1 MKIGELSRR
10 TGVAPRLLRYYEQQG
25 LIEAARSDNGYRSYG
40 EEDVARVERVAL
52 LVRSGVPTRLVRA
65 ILDLEGARAPEL
77 AAVCTRD
84 VAEKLAA
91 ELRELDA
98 RISCLT
104 RSRETIRGFLA
115 GTEHRELVGAAP
127 AAARSSAAQPVAD
140 RSAAAQSPN
149 EPTSTS
155 PANS

>member
-25 LIEAARSDNGYRSYG
+25 LIAAARSENGYRSYG

-65 ILDLEGARAPEL
+65 ILDLEGVRAPEL

-84 VAEKLAA
+84 VAEKLAV
-91 ELRELDA
+91 ELLELDA

-115 GTEHRELVGAAP
+115 TTEHRELLDASAP
-127 AAARSSAAQPVAD
+127 T
-140 RSAAAQSPN
+140 AQSPK
-149 EPTSTS
+149 EPTLTS

>member
-25 LIEAARSDNGYRSYG
+25 LIAAARSDNGYRSYG
-40 EEDVARVERVAL
+40 EDDVARVERVAL
-52 LVRSGVPTRLVRA
+52 LVRSGVPTRLVRS
-65 ILDLEGARAPEL
+65 ILDLEGVRAPDL

-91 ELRELDA
+91 ELHELDA

-115 GTEHRELVGAAP
+115 ATEHRELLDASPAP
-127 AAARSSAAQPVAD
+127 AQSA
-140 RSAAAQSPN
+140 N
-149 EPTSTS
+149 EPTFTS

>member
-1 MKIGELSRR
+1 MRIGELSRR

-25 LIEAARSDNGYRSYG
+25 LIEAARSDNGYRSYD

-65 ILDLEGARAPEL
+65 ILDLEGVRAPEL

-84 VAEKLAA
+84 VALKLAA
-91 ELRELDA
+91 ELHELDA

-104 RSRETIRGFLA
+104 KSRETIRGFLA
-115 GTEHRELVGAAP
+115 GTAHGELLDT
-127 AAARSSAAQPVAD
+127 SPVP
-140 RSAAAQSPN
+140 AQSSN